1 MNVIKNDLHCLEKIV
16 REPGD
21 YGDSKSGEKYLGLL
35 VQLRVTA
42 KDASVAYIHGPNIDL
57 QEGRL
62 SRGRILLVACLLTIA
77 RYYRDASEQTPPFPK
92 HSSMAD
98 ANPAKAQASQ
108 STPTPNGQPPAAT
121 TELTPL
127 QKKAAAKAEKAA
139 RRAGKVNAKDSGTS
153 TPPLANGDAGSSVN
167 GTKSAQKGKGPAQ
180 PQKLSQDG
188 VSVSKQRRPSVAV
201 SGVQVR
207 DLPERLRRDSRGNKP
222 AVEAKKAV
230 KEVAIFSH
238 LYGQSR
244 KQTLEGSSREV
255 HTAVLE
261 LGLQLSSYVIC
272 GSQAR
277 CVAMLLA
284 LKAVWA
290 SPSFLKSPH

>member
-1 MNVIKNDLHCLEKIV
+1 
-16 REPGD
+16 
-21 YGDSKSGEKYLGLL
+21 
-35 VQLRVTA
+35 
-42 KDASVAYIHGPNIDL
+42 
-57 QEGRL
+57 
-62 SRGRILLVACLLTIA
+62 
-77 RYYRDASEQTPPFPK
+77 
-92 HSSMAD
+92 MAD
-98 ANPAKAQASQ
+98 ANSATGPASQ
-108 STPTPNGQPPAAT
+108 PAPAPNGPTPAAT
-121 TELTPL
+121 TELTPI
-127 QKKAAAKAEKAA
+127 QKKLAAKAEKAA

-153 TPPLANGDAGSSVN
+153 TPPLANGDAAAASSVN
-167 GTKSAQKGKGPAQ
+167 GTKPPQKGKAPAQ
-180 PQKLSQDG
+180 SQKSAQDG
-188 VSVSKQRRPSVAV
+188 ASLPKQRRPSVAV

-222 AVEAKKAV
+222 AVEAKKTAV

-290 SPSFLKSPH
+290 SPSFRKSPH

>member
-1 MNVIKNDLHCLEKIV
+1 
-16 REPGD
+16 
-21 YGDSKSGEKYLGLL
+21 
-35 VQLRVTA
+35 
-42 KDASVAYIHGPNIDL
+42 
-57 QEGRL
+57 
-62 SRGRILLVACLLTIA
+62 
-77 RYYRDASEQTPPFPK
+77 
-92 HSSMAD
+92 MAD
-98 ANPAKAQASQ
+98 ANPAKAEASQ
-108 STPTPNGQPPAAT
+108 PAPTPNAPTPGAT
-121 TELTPL
+121 KELTPIE
-127 QKKAAAKAEKAA
+127 KKALAKAEKAA

-153 TPPLANGDAGSSVN
+153 TPPVANGDAATSSVK
-167 GTKSAQKGKGPAQ
+167 GTKPAQKGKSPVQ
-180 PQKLSQDG
+180 PQKSSQDG
-188 VSVSKQRRPSVAV
+188 ASLPKQRRPSVAV
-201 SGVQVR
+201 SSVQVR

-222 AVEAKKAV
+222 VEAKKTAV
-230 KEVAIFSH
+230 KEVAMFSH